1 MDELRKSPRIAPDE
15 EIHVIDRG
23 DNRRIGVMVNLSAG
37 GLMISGDQPIITNR
51 LYQLRLE
58 WATSVDGKN
67 DIHLGAD
74 ALWPR
79 VVDARDRQAAQRR
92 RSGRR
97 LRRRPLGPAPRSV
110 SKRQRTLSLAFFVD
124 C

>member
-1 MDELRKSPRIAPDE
+1 MDELRKSPRVVLDE
-15 EIHVIDRG
+15 EIHVVDRG
-23 DNRRIGVMVNLSAG
+23 EDRRIGVMVNLSAG

-58 WATSVDGKN
+58 WATPVDGKN

-74 ALWPR
+74 ALWSQP
-79 VVDARDRQAAQRR
+79 
-92 RSGRR
+92 SGGGQHYTG
-97 LRRRPLGPAPRSV
+97 LQLIDIAEDD
-110 SKRQRTLSLAFFVD
+110 LSLLLRLAAE